1 MRRLAVA
8 LCALLL
14 SMTVA
19 LGLPERLDAAAPPP
33 PCPNGDT
40 FIFCLSTCPLGDLE
54 QACLSLAGRPPNCR
68 VEQPFCFTIS
78 YPYNCGPE
86 GSAQLWCPYQST
98 Y

>member
-19 LGLPERLDAAAPPP
+19 LGLPERLDAAALPP
-33 PCPNGDT
+33 PCPDGDT
-40 FIFCLSTCPLGDLE
+40 FIFCLSTCDVGNLE
-54 QACLSLAGRPPNCR
+54 DACLSLAGHPPNCR
-68 VEQPFCFTIS
+68 VEQPFCYDIS
-78 YPYNCGPE
+78 PPYWCEPYNY
-86 GSAQLWCPYQST
+86 SQLWCPYRST